1 MSPSLP
7 PSSIVAATVPIAR
20 ARRVTD
26 CQTGQPQGS
35 PGLLVSV
42 RSIDELE
49 TILNLR
55 VDVIDFKE
63 PSLGPLAA
71 VNPSLWQHAA
81 ERFGVDQK
89 LSAALGEWDQAIS
102 FAGEV
107 PPSFAYAKAGPAGV
121 KSIAAL
127 VQSWHSLSE
136 RLPGSVEL
144 VAVAYADADAAN
156 CPVPEAIFAAAQAA
170 GIKTWLLDTFTKGDA
185 QGVTR
190 QLSPDRLRSLR
201 CLADRAGATWVLAG
215 SIKVG
220 DAIEL
225 ASQSILPDLFGVR
238 GDVCDHSRC
247 GVVVAQKV
255 ARWLGIVR
263 SLADCHHHHD
273 DRNGSHH

>member
-1 MSPSLP
+1 MSPLLSRL
-7 PSSIVAATVPIAR
+7 STGIAATVPITQSER
-20 ARRVTD
+20 ATDRQPRR
-26 CQTGQPQGS
+26 P

-49 TILNLR
+49 SIIDLR

-63 PSLGPLAA
+63 PNHGALAA
-71 VNPSLWQHAA
+71 ADPGLWWHASS
-81 ERFGVDQK
+81 RYGVDQR

-102 FAGEV
+102 LASDV

-121 KSIAAL
+121 KSIDTLAW
-127 VQSWHSLSE
+127 SWNRLSD

-156 CPVPEAIFAAAQAA
+156 CPTPEAIFAAAQAA
-170 GIKTWLLDTFTKGDA
+170 GIKTWLLDTFTKGDG

-201 CLADRAGATWVLAG
+201 ALADGAQAKWVLAG
-215 SIKVG
+215 SIRIE

-225 ASQSILPDLFGVR
+225 AAQAILPDLFGVR
-238 GDVCDHSRC
+238 GDVCDHSRR
-247 GVVVAQKV
+247 GVIVAQKV
-255 ARWLGIVR
+255 AQWLGAVGT
-263 SLADCHHHHD
+263 LADCHHHHD
-273 DRNGSHH
+273 NRDGSHS